1 MTETISA
8 YPSSIA
14 MTGASAEI
22 DASKAIAKK
31 RVVSVD
37 VLRGLVMI
45 LMALDHTRDYF
56 TNLRF
61 QPEDLTRATPALF
74 MTRWVTHFCAPS
86 FFLLAGVSACLAMS
100 AGRSRSEMSRFLL
113 TRGLWLVVL
122 ELTVSAFG
130 WNFKLGFPVI
140 LLVIW
145 ALGWSMV
152 VLSALIFLPRK
163 VIAALA
169 LLAIFGHN
177 LVDGIR
183 PEFLGVLAPL
193 WHVLHVPGLITPQI
207 IVAYP
212 LIPWAA
218 VMALGFVLGGI
229 FEWDAARRRKLLLR
243 AGFAAIAGFI
253 VLRYFNVYG
262 NPFPWSPQR
271 TAALTVASFL
281 NLLKYPP
288 SLLYLLMTIGPA
300 LIALALF
307 ENARGPFARVVSVY
321 GRVPLFYYLLHL
333 YVIHTLA
340 AIFALWQGGSA
351 GFLSLDVQSFPA
363 WYGTS
368 LPGVYLAWVL
378 VVAIMYVPCAWFAG
392 LKARRKDRWLSY
404 L

>member
-8 YPSSIA
+8 YPSSSA
-14 MTGASAEI
+14 MTGASASI
-22 DASKAIAKK
+22 DASKAISKK

-56 TNLRF
+56 SNLRF

-86 FFLLAGVSACLAMS
+86 FFLLAGVSAYLAMS
-100 AGRSRSEMSRFLL
+100 AGRSRSEMSKFLL

-122 ELTVSAFG
+122 ELTVSTFG
-130 WNFKLGFPVI
+130 WNFKFGFPVI

-152 VLSALIFLPRK
+152 VLAGLIFLPRK

-177 LVDGIR
+177 LVDGVR
-183 PEFLGVLAPL
+183 PESLGVLAPL
-193 WHVLHVPGLITPQI
+193 WHVLHVPGLVTPQI

-212 LIPWAA
+212 LIPWVA
-218 VMALGFVLGGI
+218 VMALGFVLGQV
-229 FEWDAARRRKLLLR
+229 FDWDAGRRRKFLIR
-243 AGFAAIAGFI
+243 AGLAAIAGFI

-271 TAALTVASFL
+271 TVALTVASFL

-288 SLLYLLMTIGPA
+288 SLLYLLMTLGPA

-307 ENARGPFARVVSVY
+307 ENARGPVARVVSVY

-333 YVIHTLA
+333 YVIHILA

-368 LPGVYLAWVL
+368 LPGVYLAWVV
-378 VVAIMYVPCAWFAG
+378 VVAIMYVPCVWFAG